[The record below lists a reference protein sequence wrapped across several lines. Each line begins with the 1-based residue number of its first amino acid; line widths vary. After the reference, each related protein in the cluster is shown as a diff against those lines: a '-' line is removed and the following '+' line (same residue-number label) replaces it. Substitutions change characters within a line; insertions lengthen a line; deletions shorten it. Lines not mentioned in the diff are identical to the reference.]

1 MPPNDYSAQ
10 FQQLDELYREVIL
23 DHYSRPR
30 NRRRIESP
38 DAEAEGYNPLCGDD
52 VTVQLR
58 LEDGTIS
65 EVVFEGQGCS
75 ISQASA
81 SILTEQVQGLTP
93 AEAQALAEDFRR
105 LMQDGAVVDR
115 DLGDLE
121 ALTGVQKFPVRV
133 KCATLA
139 WNALL
144 EALKPHSARA

>member
-1 MPPNDYSAQ
+1 VPPNDYSAQ

-58 LEDGTIS
+58 LKDGTIS
-65 EVVFEGQGCS
+65 EAAFEGQGCS

-81 SILTEQVQGLTP
+81 SILTEQVQGLSP

-105 LMQDGAVVDR
+105 LMQDGAEVDR

-144 EALKPHSARA
+144 EALKQRNA

>member
-1 MPPNDYSAQ
+1 MPQSDYSAQ

-23 DHYSRPR
+23 DHYSSPR

-58 LEDGTIS
+58 LEDGAIADAA
-65 EVVFEGQGCS
+65 FEGQGCS

-81 SILTEQVQGLTP
+81 SMLTEQVQGLSL
-93 AEAQALAEDFRR
+93 AEAQGLAEAFRR
-105 LMQDGAVVDR
+105 LMQDGAEVDQ

-121 ALTGVQKFPVRV
+121 ALTGVKKFPVRV

-144 EALKPHSARA
+144 EALVQVNPP

>member
-30 NRRRIESP
+30 NRRRIASP

-58 LEDGTIS
+58 LEDGAIT
-65 EVVFEGQGCS
+65 EAAFQGQGCS

-81 SILTEQVQGLTP
+81 SILTEQVQGLSP

-105 LMQDGAVVDR
+105 LMQDGAEVDR
-115 DLGDLE
+115 DLGDLG

-144 EALKPHSARA
+144 EALKQRRPA

>member
-58 LEDGTIS
+58 LKDGTIS
-65 EVVFEGQGCS
+65 EAAFEGQGCS

-81 SILTEQVQGLTP
+81 SILTEQVQGLSP

-105 LMQDGAVVDR
+105 LMQDGAEVDR

-144 EALKPHSARA
+144 EALKQRNA